1 MLGDRKL
8 DVATRLSDTASINTL
23 NFDIPHLELD
33 ESANLSPVYLKD
45 VSIMSV
51 GIEMWF
57 ASGPHEHRQNV
68 ILLDLVTGW

>member
-8 DVATRLSDTASINTL
+8 DVATRLFDTASTNTL
-23 NFDIPHLELD
+23 YFDIPHLELD

-57 ASGPHEHRQNV
+57 ASGLREHRQNV
-68 ILLDLVTGW
+68 ILMDLVTGW